1 MDDPV
6 LASRIS
12 ALRNSLQLVQSSLNS
27 KVWQTLG
34 PAGAEPGAAGA
45 RPAATDRLG
54 NCPVWRD
61 LELSLLVQVDK
72 QIAALQK
79 LQGELAAA
87 VPDDGNLSSALWRQ
101 YGKVMGKSEDL
112 LRECLEIL
120 GTLAMRHKD
129 LDHRC
134 LDVAEQLI
142 LDCVGIS
149 SNQPE
154 FHLLV
159 PCLSDAIKEAQARV
173 IRLRFPE
180 WTIWDLPLLGH
191 DAGRVAI
198 RVTKDKESK
207 PVVDEDDRDLT
218 RFLATQADALLQQ
231 EPDLAAGVRQGGE
244 AADDAGKQA
253 RSRAETLLADAYATL
268 ALGPA
273 YACSAIRLRL
283 SPAGA
288 HEPAAHAHRAEIIL
302 SVLGWM
308 DGDAGGYYLPFVTRL
323 RREWDAT
330 LDRFDPQL
338 RPTAGQLAFLRQYA
352 SSFVDIYPR
361 FFRRQLKYPSDAMH
375 VGWQRALQWS
385 KRWREEL
392 EEGRRLSVPEDC
404 QPENLRDVFN
414 ATWNCRFQSGEKDE
428 STRALSIVGQ
438 ALSARILD
446 TTTTHN
452 PIPSARTAVAGGQP

>member
-12 ALRNSLQLVQSSLNS
+12 ALRDSLQLVQSSLNS

-34 PAGAEPGAAGA
+34 PAAADPGGVGT
-45 RPAATDRLG
+45 RVPVTDRLG
-54 NCPVWRD
+54 NSPVWRD
-61 LELSLLVQVDK
+61 LELSLLKQVDK
-72 QIAALQK
+72 RIADLKK
-79 LQGELAAA
+79 LQGELVGAAA
-87 VPDDGNLSSALWRQ
+87 ADVTASSAAWAKYRRILAD
-101 YGKVMGKSEDL
+101 SEDL

-129 LDHRC
+129 LDHRN

-154 FHLLV
+154 YHLLV
-159 PCLSDAIKEAQARV
+159 PCLTDAISQARARV

-191 DAGRVAI
+191 DAGKVAI
-198 RVTKDKESK
+198 RVTRSKERET
-207 PVVDEDDRDLT
+207 PDEDDRELT

-231 EPDLAAGVRQGGE
+231 DPQLAAATGQGGE
-244 AADDAGKQA
+244 AAARAGEQA
-253 RSRAETLLADAYATL
+253 RTRVETLLADAYATL

-283 SPAGA
+283 SPASTMD
-288 HEPAAHAHRAEIIL
+288 PAAHSHRAEIIL

-308 DGDAGGYYLPFVTRL
+308 DVDAGGYYLPYVSRL
-323 RREWDAT
+323 RDEWEAT
-330 LDRFDPQL
+330 LDRFDPGLRASASQL
-338 RPTAGQLAFLRQYA
+338 GYLRQYA
-352 SSFVDIYPR
+352 NSFVEIYPR
-361 FFRRQLKYPSDAMH
+361 FFRRQLRYPADSVH

-385 KRWREEL
+385 RQWRDEF
-392 EEGRRLSVPEDC
+392 EEGRPLGTPVDC

-414 ATWNCRFQSGEKDE
+414 ATWNCRFVLGEKDDL
-428 STRALSIVGQ
+428 TRALSVVGQ
-438 ALSARILD
+438 ALAARILD
-446 TTTTHN
+446 TTAAHN
-452 PIPSARTAVAGGQP
+452 PIPAARVSASGGQS